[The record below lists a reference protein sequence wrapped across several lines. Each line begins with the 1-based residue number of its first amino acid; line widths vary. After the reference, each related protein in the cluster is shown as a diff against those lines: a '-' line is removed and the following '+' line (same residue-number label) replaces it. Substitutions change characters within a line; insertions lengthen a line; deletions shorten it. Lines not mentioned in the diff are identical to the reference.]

1 MCNVPDNVLFYCMS
15 SFNEENKEEC
25 EDYWKINNWGGEY
38 MNDFV
43 VNMVLVF
50 AISFIL
56 GYFIGM
62 FEGYKICRD
71 EGEEDGDN

>member
-1 MCNVPDNVLFYCMS
+1 
-15 SFNEENKEEC
+15 
-25 EDYWKINNWGGEY
+25 

-43 VNMVLVF
+43 VSMVLVF
-50 AISFIL
+50 AVSFTL

-71 EGEEDGDN
+71 EGKEDEDNEKEDG